1 MVFFCDES
9 MNHLLSSPFP
19 LRGLRIREGTHSHSH
34 CHSSLGASGQGRWWS
49 LGSGKHQQANLRRV
63 GIKDIHHPQSI
74 LQQRMPRSFK
84 QNKNMAQSEELW
96 GVIEIS
102 SLQKG
107 ELAGTLGVTHP
118 WFADLF
124 PWMQPKVTGR
134 YEHHLWLFAATVLVP
149 DSLTVSSK
157 KSPTQH
163 WTARHTQKIYNES
176 PYHLHESVYSLWLLS
191 CKVLHLRIS
200 ICAQGPRC
208 PEREIGSVGSSKNLL
223 WESFQNRS

>member
-1 MVFFCDES
+1 

-84 QNKNMAQSEELW
+84 KKNMAQSEELW
-96 GVIEIS
+96 GVMDSEPAKS
-102 SLQKG
+102 

-157 KSPTQH
+157 KFPYPTLDCQTH
-163 WTARHTQKIYNES
+163 PKNNES

-191 CKVLHLRIS
+191 CNVLHLRIS

-208 PEREIGSVGSSKNLL
+208 PEREIGSVGSSKNVL